1 MRLTPSDPDIETL
14 IGRIK
19 LSEID
24 LQPDFQRGEVWATPK
39 KQRLIDSVLRDWHIP
54 PIHVVL
60 DMDTQ
65 EQSVLDG
72 QQRLVAIRDFANNK
86 FGVDGAIEPFDP
98 DIAAL
103 DGLTYDKLPPKW
115 KRQFDQF
122 TIRVFRITDYDPSE
136 PGELFYRLN
145 QPSAL
150 TAAEQRNAFF
160 GKVRSDVKKLVTEMQ
175 SGGLSPSFWG
185 FSNARMA
192 YDDVIARTCLILDN
206 GTFKKKV
213 SSSDLVDQYR
223 SDKRFSSNTIQE
235 VSQAL
240 ELLGQAR
247 RLMNKGPKLNKAT
260 AQSWLIFLSSVIRN
274 ISAVPVG
281 HLASFI
287 EEFELT
293 RSEATGGKPS
303 IIRPLHEI
311 REKFGDHSVL
321 SLMRVYEDR
330 STSRVADTTSVIL
343 RDFVLWISF
352 FAYCAAHG
360 YIPNRAENQ
369 WPRIAALFNSPCE
382 LESERDVEELAVNLV
397 WGDRL

>member
-19 LSEID
+19 LREID

-60 DMDTQ
+60 DKETQ
-65 EQSVLDG
+65 KQSVLDG

-86 FGVDGAIEPFDP
+86 FEVDGTIEPYDP

-103 DGLTYDKLPPKW
+103 DGLTYDRLPPKW

-160 GKVRSDVKKLVTEMQ
+160 GKVRSDVKRLVTEMQ

-206 GTFKKKV
+206 GTFKRKV
-213 SSSDLVDQYR
+213 SSSDLADQYR
-223 SDKRFSSNTIQE
+223 SDKKFSEATIQE

-240 ELLGQAR
+240 ALLGQAR
-247 RLMNKGPKLNKAT
+247 SLMNSGPKLNKAT
-260 AQSWLIFLSSVIRN
+260 AQSWLIFLSSIIRN
-274 ISAVPVG
+274 ISAVPAEL
-281 HLASFI
+281 LASFI
-287 EEFELT
+287 DEFELA
-293 RSEATGGKPS
+293 RAAAVGSRLSVIP
-303 IIRPLHEI
+303 PLHEI
-311 REKFGDHSVL
+311 SEKFGDFSVL

-343 RDFVLWISF
+343 RDFVLWFSF
-352 FAYCAAHG
+352 FAYCAAHRYVPG
-360 YIPNRAENQ
+360 HAQNQ
-369 WPRIAALFNSPCE
+369 WDRIAVLFSSPCE